1 MKTFSCLAAQFHGL
15 VPIAIAICLPA
26 TMLLGQSKESPK
38 DPPNTT
44 LKEPRTLPKEELESM
59 RVGLEFRDATLQ
71 EAVDYLASKFEGM
84 NIVVPASVAQL
95 RVTIKLR
102 NVTLDQA
109 LEAIAFAT
117 QNQVT
122 VNRLNENIY
131 GFAPTNQAPAGPGVP
146 LEKPACRIFAL
157 ADAPQFAGSPDSD
170 NATKLIAEVKASI
183 DQAIELLRSADPQ
196 SSVERP
202 SLEFHPATKLL
213 IAVGRSEELGIVEQL
228 VSALGG
234 TKAVIPAPTGSG
246 APGPE
251 AARQRKPGR

>member
-1 MKTFSCLAAQFHGL
+1 MKTFSCLAAQFRGL
-15 VPIAIAICLPA
+15 VPVAIAICLPA

-38 DPPNTT
+38 DPPNNSS
-44 LKEPRTLPKEELESM
+44 KEPRTLPREELESM
-59 RVGLEFRDATLQ
+59 RVALEFREATLQ
-71 EAVDYLASKFEGM
+71 EVADYLGTKFAGM
-84 NIVVPASVAQL
+84 NLVVPASVAQL

-102 NVTLDQA
+102 SVTLDQA

-122 VNRLNENIY
+122 VNRLNDDIY
-131 GFAPTNQAPAGPGVP
+131 GFAPTNQVPAGLGPP
-146 LEKPACRIFAL
+146 PEKPACRIFAL
-157 ADAPQFAGSPDSD
+157 ADAPQFAGPPDSE
-170 NATKLIAEVKASI
+170 NASKLIAEFKGSI
-183 DQAIELLRSADPQ
+183 DRAIAMLRNADPQ
-196 SSVERP
+196 SSVEPP

-251 AARQRKPGR
+251 AARQRKSGR